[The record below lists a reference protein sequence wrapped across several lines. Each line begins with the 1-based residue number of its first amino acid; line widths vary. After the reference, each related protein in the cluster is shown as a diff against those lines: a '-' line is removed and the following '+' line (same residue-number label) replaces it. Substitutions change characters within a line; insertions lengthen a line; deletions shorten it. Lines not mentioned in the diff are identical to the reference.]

1 VAPSASEFQ
10 RQGSSHTR
18 WWRVLSEQRWFIL
31 VFVLAA
37 LGTSLGLTYVY
48 GEKYESSTA
57 ISYRTQEVTRFKAQ
71 QNEAMGSP
79 APQAPFKVIGTT
91 LLEVLK
97 SDAVLREVVLELRL
111 DEKAPKTVP
120 DTWYKA
126 WYQAAK
132 EWAREYGRS
141 AWQLL
146 KYGRLIQDEPVA
158 SAIEELRGNIKV
170 VNRDSYIFN
179 LSVRDRDPQR
189 AARIVD
195 HLSKVLAD
203 WLLDYD
209 RQPGRYRAEQ
219 LRALLD
225 KKGEELA
232 GRRQEIA
239 ALLTENRVVSVQQDG
254 EKLTEHLFSLQ
265 IESSR
270 LASEIARAR
279 SRLEAVE
286 AKLQLKRRILAQ
298 VQLGDAAPGAAPPA
312 AVSSDGVEQIPPED
326 FKKLASERV
335 FIDLEHKSLVAKHA
349 SLQLAVDDLASRLRK
364 SPAVQSRYDAL
375 KLSQVSIERE
385 YVMLND
391 AYQEAAVRAT
401 SPVSEVRV
409 LHPALVPAAPASP
422 IKVYHVLLAVCLGL
436 PLVIGLV
443 YLLDF
448 LGLTMFLAPPR
459 GQPGGASAV
468 AVEQPPLAPPAAR
481 PAPAGEP
488 AAGGGPA
495 AGEAGHA

>member
-1 VAPSASEFQ
+1 M
-10 RQGSSHTR
+10 
-18 WWRVLSEQRWFIL
+18 LSEQRWFVL

-71 QNEAMGSP
+71 QSDAMGSP

-97 SDAVLREVVLELRL
+97 SDAVLREVVVALRL
-111 DEKAPKTVP
+111 DEKQPKPVP
-120 DTWYKA
+120 DTWYGA

-132 EWAREYGRS
+132 EWVRESSRN

-146 KYGRLIQDEPVA
+146 KYGRLIDEEPVA
-158 SAIEELRGNIKV
+158 AAIEELRGNIKV

-203 WLLDYD
+203 WLLEYD

-219 LRALLD
+219 LRTLLD
-225 KKGEELA
+225 QKAEELA
-232 GRRQEIA
+232 ARRREIA
-239 ALLTENRVVSVQQDG
+239 VLLTDNRVVSVQQDG

-265 IESSR
+265 LESSR

-286 AKLQLKRRILAQ
+286 AKLQFKQRILAQ
-298 VQLGDAAPGAAPPA
+298 ALRADVPAGTAPAIALP
-312 AVSSDGVEQIPPED
+312 DNVEQVQPED

-349 SLQLAVDDLASRLRK
+349 SLQQSVDELAARLRK

-375 KLSQVSIERE
+375 KLAQVSIERE
-385 YVMLND
+385 FVMLND
-391 AYQEAAVRAT
+391 AYQEASVRAT

-422 IKVYHVLLAVCLGL
+422 IKVYHVLLAVALGL

-448 LGLTMFLAPPR
+448 LGLTMFLSPGRPPE
-459 GQPGGASAV
+459 GVAEAAAV
-468 AVEQPPLAPPAAR
+468 ATPASLAAAPDAAVAASER
-481 PAPAGEP
+481 PDAPET
-488 AAGGGPA
+488 
-495 AGEAGHA
+495 GHV